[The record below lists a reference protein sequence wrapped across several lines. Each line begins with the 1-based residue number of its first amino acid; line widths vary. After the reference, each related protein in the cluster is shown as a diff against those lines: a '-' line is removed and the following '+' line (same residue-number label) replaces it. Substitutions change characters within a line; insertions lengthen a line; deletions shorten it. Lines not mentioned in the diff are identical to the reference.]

1 MTGDVITFYSY
12 KGGTGRSLAVANVA
26 WVLASSGRQVLVIDW
41 DLEAPGLHRYFRP
54 FLSDPELSSTKGLID
69 FVVECAFESAGNSG
83 APIPSLLDYATA
95 LNWAFPEG
103 GIDFVGAG
111 RQDASYATRVGGFPW
126 QKFYE
131 QLGGRA
137 ILDGVREELKAN
149 YDYVLI
155 DSRTGAAD
163 TSGICTIQMPDK
175 LVLCFTMNQQSL
187 QATAAV
193 ASSVRSQ
200 REAGS
205 LQIFPVPM
213 RVDAAEKEKLD
224 SARREARGNL
234 DQFLDPG
241 LLPAYWGD
249 VEVPYQA
256 FYSYDEVL
264 APFIDAPQSRGTILA
279 AAENLARYLSGGT
292 VAGSVS
298 VPENLRRD
306 VRERLFP
313 KGS

>member
-26 WVLASSGRQVLVIDW
+26 WVLASSGKQVLVIDW

-54 FLSDPELSSTKGLID
+54 FLNDPDLASTKGLID
-69 FVVECAFESAGNSG
+69 FIVECVFESAGNPS
-83 APIPSLLDYATA
+83 ATVPSLLDFATA
-95 LNWAFPEG
+95 LEWKFSSG
-103 GIDFVGAG
+103 GIDFVPAG
-111 RQDASYATRVGGFPW
+111 RQDASYATRVNDFPW

-131 QLGGRA
+131 HLGGRA

-155 DSRTGAAD
+155 DSRTGASD

-187 QATAAV
+187 QATASV
-193 ASSVRSQ
+193 AASVRSQ
-200 REAGS
+200 RPPGS

-213 RVDAAEKEKLD
+213 RVDVAEKEKLD
-224 SARREARGNL
+224 AARQEARRQLDPFL
-234 DQFLDPG
+234 DQR
-241 LLPAYWGD
+241 LLPTYWGD
-249 VEVPYQA
+249 IEVPYQA
-256 FYSYDEVL
+256 FYSYDEAL

-279 AAENLARYLSGGT
+279 SAENLARYLSGGAVHT
-292 VAGSVS
+292 PVS
-298 VPENLRRD
+298 IPEDLRRE
-306 VRERLFP
+306 VRGRLFP
-313 KGS
+313 GSS